1 MSTRSYRARNAAYA
15 RWHREP
21 AISPAD
27 EARLAEKLA
36 RTPDTS
42 RPRHMLDT
50 APVATEAPFA
60 IGDMVRW
67 QNGDA
72 TFVGTIAGFTGS
84 RADVQCSAARL
95 FPRINQLQ
103 KVT

>member
-15 RWHREP
+15 RHHRAAYE
-21 AISPAD
+21 
-27 EARLAEKLA
+27 AEKLA

-67 QNGDA
+67 QGEA
-72 TFVGTIAGFTGS
+72 GELTGTIARFSQYRAEVVTDGGS
-84 RADVQCSAARL
+84 L
-95 FPRINQLQ
+95 FPRINQLV
-103 KVT
+103 KVA

>member
-1 MSTRSYRARNAAYA
+1 MSTRSSRGRNAAYA
-15 RWHREP
+15 RWHRSAYE
-21 AISPAD
+21 
-27 EARLAEKLA
+27 AEKLA
-36 RTPDTS
+36 TVDTS

-50 APVATEAPFA
+50 APVATENPFA

-103 KVT
+103 KAE

>member
-1 MSTRSYRARNAAYA
+1 MSTRSSRARGAAYA
-15 RWHREP
+15 RWHKSAYE
-21 AISPAD
+21 S
-27 EARLAEKLA
+27 EKLA
-36 RTPDTS
+36 TVDTT
-42 RPRHMLDT
+42 RPRHMLEN
-50 APVATEAPFA
+50 AHVVSENPFA

>member
-15 RWHREP
+15 RWHRSAYE
-21 AISPAD
+21 
-27 EARLAEKLA
+27 AEKLA
-36 RTPDTS
+36 TVDTT

-103 KVT
+103 KAE

>member
-1 MSTRSYRARNAAYA
+1 MGTSRSSRARNAALA

-27 EARLAEKLA
+27 EARLAEKA
-36 RTPDTS
+36 QS
-42 RPRHMLDT
+42 NRHMLEN
-50 APVATEAPFA
+50 APVATENPFA

>member
-1 MSTRSYRARNAAYA
+1 MSTRSSRGRNAAYA
-15 RWHREP
+15 RWHRSAYE
-21 AISPAD
+21 
-27 EARLAEKLA
+27 AEKLA
-36 RTPDTS
+36 TVDTT

-103 KVT
+103 KAE

>member
-1 MSTRSYRARNAAYA
+1 MSTRSYRARNAAYT

-27 EARLAEKLA
+27 EARLAEKA
-36 RTPDTS
+36 QS
-42 RPRHMLDT
+42 NRHMLEN
-50 APVATEAPFA
+50 AHVVSENPFA
-60 IGDMVRW
+60 IGDMVLW
-67 QNGDA
+67 HNGEE
-72 TFVGTIAGFTGS
+72 TLVGHIAGFTGS

>member
-1 MSTRSYRARNAAYA
+1 MSTRSYRARSAALA
-15 RWHREP
+15 RWHRAAYE
-21 AISPAD
+21 
-27 EARLAEKLA
+27 AEKLA

>member
-1 MSTRSYRARNAAYA
+1 MSTRSYRARSAALA
-15 RWHREP
+15 RWHRAAYE
-21 AISPAD
+21 
-27 EARLAEKLA
+27 AEKLA
-36 RTPDTS
+36 TVDTT

-50 APVATEAPFA
+50 APVATENPFA

-103 KVT
+103 KVG

>member
-27 EARLAEKLA
+27 EARLAEKA
-36 RTPDTS
+36 QS
-42 RPRHMLDT
+42 NRHMLEN
-50 APVATEAPFA
+50 AHVVSENPFA
-60 IGDMVRW
+60 IGDMVLW
-67 QNGDA
+67 HNGEE
-72 TFVGTIAGFTGS
+72 TLVGHIAGFTGS

-103 KVT
+103 KAE

>member
-1 MSTRSYRARNAAYA
+1 MSTRSSRGRNAAYA
-15 RWHREP
+15 RWHRSAYE
-21 AISPAD
+21 
-27 EARLAEKLA
+27 AEKLA
-36 RTPDTS
+36 TVDTT

-103 KVT
+103 KVG

>member
-1 MSTRSYRARNAAYA
+1 MSTRSYRARSAALA
-15 RWHREP
+15 RWHRAAYE
-21 AISPAD
+21 
-27 EARLAEKLA
+27 AEKLA
-36 RTPDTS
+36 TVDTT

-50 APVATEAPFA
+50 APVATENPFA

-84 RADVQCSAARL
+84 RADVQCSAERL